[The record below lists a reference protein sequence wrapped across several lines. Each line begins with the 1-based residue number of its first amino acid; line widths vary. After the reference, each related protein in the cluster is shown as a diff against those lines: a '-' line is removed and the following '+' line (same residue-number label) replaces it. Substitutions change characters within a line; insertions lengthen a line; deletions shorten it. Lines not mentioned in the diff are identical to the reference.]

1 MQGLEPITLH
11 MQYTMRVSSIRF
23 DGIFYALPITVKLQ
37 NTMQVSAV
45 KGELLSGEKN
55 HFLFF
60 VI

>member
-1 MQGLEPITLH
+1 LH